1 MTVTNNNLAT
11 SIMEEMLLS
20 QYRNS
25 PNLKEYLGCYMTELD
40 ELFVQMES
48 VIDGR
53 LLDNAT
59 GYSLDIIGRILV
71 CNRGIEVPV
80 GYFGFEGADGAK
92 KMANS
97 ATPTDGGIFLS
108 QGKRLSTTTALSDTS
123 YRRLLKARAYCITR
137 ESFSIDDLCTVIE
150 LILGRVIPQAVVET
164 GMALDLRIGTGH
176 LSPGERIIIRA
187 VKDWFIPMGVSFKLT
202 IT

>member
-1 MTVTNNNLAT
+1 MTATNNTLAT

-25 PNLKEYLGCYMTELD
+25 PNLKEYLGCYMAELD

-71 CNRGIEVPV
+71 CSRGIEVPV

-92 KMANS
+92 KMANR

-150 LILGRVIPQAVVET
+150 LIVGRTIPQTVVES
-164 GMALDLRIGTGH
+164 GMALDLRIRSANLT
-176 LSPGERIIIRA
+176 SGERIIIRA